1 MSGRG
6 FNREHIT
13 GWPGAGRSPDRSE
26 ELSVH
31 EDEFYA
37 ACQTAVQE
45 TTAKTE
51 ALSFRLES
59 LIADLAR
66 DEDSGP
72 SGDPFSELTAEIRA
86 ELELIRSERLRDLG
100 TFNIVLFGRTGTG
113 KSCLIEALTR
123 GDGGTVSSDGSPDC
137 TRVVKARSWGP
148 LRVFDT
154 PGFAGMERQV
164 MWAELEKARRAAA
177 SADVVALCFDD
188 TNQRFEEFETIA
200 RWIGDY
206 QKVAVAVL
214 NIKNPRWRWPGHR
227 GLDTQ
232 VAGHARHVR
241 EELARIGLDRIPV
254 IAVHALN
261 AMFARTGAD
270 YCGPQKNL
278 RTTYRERFGAEGLA
292 ALSNFSAL
300 EELLTELIRCGGAEL
315 RLGSVHR
322 FVATAL
328 ARAETRLRAAAVE
341 GGRLAELEELGI
353 AVTLAALGMPLE
365 DASGYGVFLA
375 RLRRLEEL
383 RGAEFE
389 LPEVSRAVAFG
400 RDLLVSRFTPLERET
415 MTSAR
420 EFIHQKVEERS
431 RPADGEFERAVYRH
445 DLMED
450 SVNKALKDYRLFL
463 QRSHDVIAR
472 DLYEAFKREKRTPVA
487 IDVGRGKWL
496 GRASVGGS
504 VFGITTGSV
513 GILAAALLASNPI
526 GWGVAAGVGGAA
538 MEGGGEYVR
547 RKIAADRERA
557 LAAALTEA
565 DKAVGALFARL
576 TQRVEAEFTKLRRT
590 ALTEGIGGP
599 VDEALHQRGFQHSCT
614 GAAVRLSA
622 FNDAEPGPAHHPL
635 RLVWHAVQECERKL
649 AVQDALGRNELWL
662 GAIPGNAPNAPAP
675 HSPPARPDVR
685 ATLQKFQD
693 DMPHPV
699 AKGTARAWI
708 TEVDEAL
715 GDRTL
720 THELRAL
727 ARRKQPAVVFCGDY
741 DSGKSSLILRLFKGD
756 LDIAISPLPGKNQ
769 VKQYRHPSGLT
780 LVDTP
785 GFQATAARADDE
797 TVLEIATAA
806 VVVLVFTP
814 GLATCDPADLTQV
827 LHGHPASHVPGQ
839 LARCL
844 FVVNRA
850 DGLGS
855 DPEWDPA
862 GFTTLRERKLEQL
875 RRDVPGLTHGAVL
888 SAAPF
893 GAFDS
898 RPWDGLHEFTEGLVA
913 LRGRLQRDHAEVA
926 TLNGGQLLLGRYL
939 TELTQERAG
948 LAGRIEKARFAHKNA
963 EQLLDEAQA
972 LREDREEDLRHRVGR
987 LIDEAISLVLST
999 KSKERRNSLVQR
1011 LERLDND
1018 PQFRQITQSWCADTD
1033 SRIAAFEALCAQQ
1046 MSIGF
1051 SHSTPR
1057 ENFPVLGLLTDARL
1071 LGNENLSPAAYAA
1084 TWTGKAGAVAAKVER
1099 FAASGARFTKIIKG
1113 AGPVL
1118 TIVSGG
1124 VSVYL
1129 LVKDLTN
1136 GTQNEAG
1143 HHKAIGSL
1151 HRVGDN
1157 WAQQTLSADPALQ
1170 RLAALRDLL
1179 AGTKTR
1185 LAAEL
1190 AGLEDVAQRLDD
1202 RSAACITLIGRAA
1215 RLLGTNPMEA
1225 Q

>member
-1 MSGRG
+1 M
-6 FNREHIT
+6 
-13 GWPGAGRSPDRSE
+13 
-26 ELSVH
+26 H
-31 EDEFYA
+31 EGEFYA
-37 ACQTAVQE
+37 ACQAAVQE

-51 ALSFRLES
+51 ALSLRLES
-59 LIADLAR
+59 LIDDLVTG
-66 DEDSGP
+66 EDSAR
-72 SGDPFSELTAEIRA
+72 SGDPFSVLMAEIRA
-86 ELELIRSERLRDLG
+86 ELQLIRSERLGDLG

-123 GDGGTVSSDGSPDC
+123 GDGRTVSSDGSPDC
-137 TRVVKARSWGP
+137 TRMVKTQSWGP
-148 LRVFDT
+148 LKVFDT
-154 PGFAGMERQV
+154 PGFAGMERQA

-214 NIKNPRWRWPGHR
+214 NIKNPRWRWPGHG

-270 YCGPQKNL
+270 YRGPQKNL
-278 RTTYRERFGAEGLA
+278 RATYRERFGAEGLA

-315 RLGSVHR
+315 RLGSVYR
-322 FVATAL
+322 FIATTL
-328 ARAETRLRAAAVE
+328 ARAETRLRAAAAE
-341 GGRLAELEELGI
+341 AGRLAELEELGI
-353 AVTLAALGMPLE
+353 AATLAALGLPNE

-389 LPEVSRAVAFG
+389 LPEVARAVAYG
-400 RDLLVSRFTPLERET
+400 RDLIVSRFTPLERET

-420 EFIHQKVEERS
+420 EFIHQKVEERK
-431 RPADGEFERAVYRH
+431 RPADTEFDRAVYRH

-450 SVNKALKDYRLFL
+450 SANMALKDYQLFL

-487 IDVGRGKWL
+487 IDAGRGKWL
-496 GRASVGGS
+496 GRVSIGGS
-504 VFGITTGSV
+504 VVGITGSLGV
-513 GILAAALLASNPI
+513 LLLASNPV
-526 GWGVAAGVGGAA
+526 GWGVVATAVVGGAA
-538 MEGGGEYVR
+538 LEGGGEYVR
-547 RKIAADRERA
+547 RKVAAGRERA
-557 LAAALTEA
+557 LAAALADA
-565 DKAVGALFARL
+565 DKAVGARFTRL
-576 TQRVEAEFTKLRRT
+576 TQRVEAEFMKLRQI
-590 ALTEGIGGP
+590 ALTESIGGP
-599 VDEALHQRGFQHSCT
+599 VEEALNQRGCQRSCT
-614 GAAVRLSA
+614 DTALRVSTY
-622 FNDAEPGPAHHPL
+622 NEAEPGPAHHPL

-649 AVQDALGRNELWL
+649 AVGDSLGRNVLWL
-662 GAIPGNAPNAPAP
+662 GAIPGDAPDTPSA

-685 ATLQKFQD
+685 AALQKFQD
-693 DMPHPV
+693 HMPDPV
-699 AKGTARAWI
+699 ARGTARAWI

-720 THELRAL
+720 TRELRAL
-727 ARRKQPAVVFCGDY
+727 ARRKQPTVVFCGDY

-756 LDIAISPLPGKNQ
+756 LDIEISPLPGQNR
-769 VKQYRHPSGLT
+769 VKQYQHPSGLT

-785 GFQATAARADDE
+785 GFQATAARASDE
-797 TVLEIATAA
+797 TVMEIATAA

-839 LARCL
+839 LGRCL

-850 DGLGS
+850 DGLGT
-855 DPEWDPA
+855 DPEYDPA
-862 GFTTLRERKLEQL
+862 GFTALRERKLEQL
-875 RRDVPGLTHGAVL
+875 RRDVPGLIHGAAL

-893 GAFDS
+893 GASDR
-898 RPWDGLHEFTEGLVA
+898 RPWDGLDEFTEGLVA
-913 LRGRLQRDHAEVA
+913 LRGRLQRDQAEVA

-948 LAGRIEKARFAHKNA
+948 LAPRIEKARFALTNA
-963 EQLLDEAQA
+963 ERMLDEARA
-972 LREDREEDLRHRVGR
+972 LRKERQEDLRHRVGR
-987 LIDEAISLVLST
+987 LIDGAISLVLST
-999 KSKERRNSLVQR
+999 KSTERRNTLAQQ
-1011 LERLDND
+1011 LERLDNH
-1018 PQFRQITQSWCADTD
+1018 PQFQQITQSWCEETD
-1033 SRIAAFEALCAQQ
+1033 SRIDAFEALCAQQ
-1046 MSIGF
+1046 MSVGF
-1051 SHSTPR
+1051 NHSTPR
-1057 ENFPVLGLLTDARL
+1057 ENFPGLGLLTDARL
-1071 LGNENLSPAAYAA
+1071 LGNQNLSPAAFAA
-1084 TWTGKAGAVAAKVER
+1084 TWTGKAGGVAAKAER
-1099 FAASGARFTKIIKG
+1099 FAASGGKFAKILKG
-1113 AGPVL
+1113 AGPTL
-1118 TIVSGG
+1118 GIASGG

-1129 LVKDLTN
+1129 LVKELKN

-1143 HHKAIGSL
+1143 RRKAIASL
-1151 HRVGDN
+1151 RRVGDS

-1170 RLAALRDLL
+1170 RLAALCDLL
-1179 AGTKTR
+1179 AETQTR

-1190 AGLEDVAQRLDD
+1190 AGLEDAAQRLDD
-1202 RSAACITLIGRAA
+1202 RSEACVTLIGRAA
-1215 RLLGTNPMEA
+1215 GLLGTNPMEA